1 MITTSHVTAR
11 YAETDQMQVIHHAVY
26 PVWYEVA
33 RTEFIRQ
40 AGLPYSEMEKQGI
53 MTPLT
58 SLTCHYRFP
67 CVYEDEITIQT
78 QLSKLTPSRLS
89 FHYTLYKNAET
100 TPFHTGETH
109 HGWVDAKTFV
119 PINVKKRFPEI
130 YEQMLK
136 TIEPDTV
143 TK

>member
-26 PVWYEVA
+26 PVWYEVG

-58 SLTCHYRFP
+58 SLTCNYRLP
-67 CVYEDEITIQT
+67 CVYEDTIAIET
-78 QLSKLTPSRLS
+78 KLSKLTPSRLS
-89 FHYTLYKNAET
+89 FQYTLYKNGET
-100 TPFHTGETH
+100 VPFHTGETH
-109 HGWVDAKTFV
+109 HGWVDATTFL
-119 PINVKKRFPEI
+119 PMNVKKHFPEI
-130 YEQMLK
+130 YEQIRK
-136 TIEPDTV
+136 AVEPDTI